1 MALLV
6 SVFLSLFLAR
16 TIVNPLRLLV
26 RAAVRVR
33 LGREREVVV
42 PRLPERRDEIG
53 LLARAFSDMTTALRQ
68 RIDEQRRANTEFE
81 KTVETTR
88 AEAATRLAAG
98 RNRLLVLHGRRSP
111 GDKEWIVTMV
121 NPTLL
126 KIDPPHPLA
135 QEWASGRDYLV
146 FARTEHEARD
156 RAMRRFSTRPGAAI
170 RSVAPAAHDLFHG

>member
-1 MALLV
+1 MTTLLIMVIVV
-6 SVFLSLFLAR
+6 SLSAWL
-16 TIVNPLRLLV
+16 ISLV
-26 RAAVRVR
+26 AQFK
-33 LGREREVVV
+33 REVSAA
-42 PRLPERRDEIG
+42 RRRGFNALEKERRLNQMIE
-53 LLARAFSDMTTALRQ
+53 AMQAEEVTLRQ